1 MRNLEREGSTNAR
14 RRRRRGGERGVSI
27 LELLIM
33 LVMVSVITGY
43 ALTRISGAQQFMR
56 MENASREFMSYV
68 DKARL
73 DSVRRHAG
81 PPGTLPQPAMSSV
94 TITGPRSYTVTMDFD
109 GDGIVDAPRTITIPE
124 NQGVIFNTG
133 TTPLPITISFNWRGR
148 AVSNTPSTQATYVTP
163 PNFSL
168 QTTGAYG
175 SVSSTAINLSTSG
188 DSAINPGG
196 GSVYPPNPVTID
208 QSVNANTLVRNSNM
222 RVTGY

>member
-1 MRNLEREGSTNAR
+1 MRNQAREGFTSAR
-14 RRRRRGGERGVSI
+14 RRRSGERGVSV

-81 PPGTLPQPAMSSV
+81 PPGTLPQPVMSSV
-94 TITGPRSYTVTMDFD
+94 TITGPRSYRVIMDFD
-109 GDGIVDAPRTITIPE
+109 GDGVVDAPRNITIPD

-148 AVSNTPSTQATYVTP
+148 AVSTTPSTVATYVTP

-175 SVSSTAINLSTSG
+175 SVRSTAINLSTAG
-188 DSAINPGG
+188 DASISNGNA
-196 GSVYPPNPVTID
+196 SSYPPNPVTID
-208 QSVNANTLVRNSNM
+208 QSVNANTLLRNANM

>member
-1 MRNLEREGSTNAR
+1 MRSQTGKDFTDAR
-14 RRRRRGGERGVSI
+14 RRRGERGVSI
-27 LELLIM
+27 LEVLIM

-94 TITGPRSYTVTMDFD
+94 TITGPRSYRVVMDFD
-109 GDGIVDAPRTITIPE
+109 GDGNMDAPRNITIPQD
-124 NQGVIFNTG
+124 QGVIFNTG

-148 AVSNTPSTQATYVTP
+148 AVSAVPSTLATYVTP
-163 PNFSL
+163 PSFSL

-175 SVSSTAINLSTSG
+175 SVRSTAINLSTSG
-188 DSAINPGG
+188 DASINVGNAN
-196 GSVYPPNPVTID
+196 VYQPAPVTID
-208 QSVNANTLVRNSNM
+208 RSVNANTLLRNANL
-222 RVTGY
+222 RTTGY